1 MEAYRFNTKHNA
13 ELFQYAVL
21 SHRLNRGKYRAKL
34 EGFTVT
40 TNAPEDIIDSAYKD
54 LGAYGRDPRRV
65 RKTAQGPYQ
74 VVQRERVVKKGLDR
88 ATALKAAQTLARRTK
103 KPVRVEKV
111 TVVSRRKKTSPVAVF
126 GYDGKRLA
134 HTDAFGKKMRARRD
148 EGLYSK
154 RKIHPEMRRIIV
166 KAKVKGLESLT
177 RDELAKLV
185 LFKKKLPYGRD
196 VTRADLK
203 HLSLGALMKLLR
215 QAMKSGDED
224 KAEMIGKELDR
235 RGKGF

>member
-103 KPVRVEKV
+103 RPVRVEKV
-111 TVVSRRKKTSPVAVF
+111 TVVGRRKKTSPVADFHVYVS
-126 GYDGKRLA
+126 GTTASASL
-134 HTDAFGKKMRARRD
+134 TPTPSARRCA
-148 EGLYSK
+148 
-154 RKIHPEMRRIIV
+154 P
-166 KAKVKGLESLT
+166 AAT
-177 RDELAKLV
+177 
-185 LFKKKLPYGRD
+185 
-196 VTRADLK
+196 
-203 HLSLGALMKLLR
+203 
-215 QAMKSGDED
+215 
-224 KAEMIGKELDR
+224 
-235 RGKGF
+235 